1 MQQLEQQSNIALKW
15 FEDNNMKVNS
25 GKCHHF
31 VSGNKHENM
40 WAKVGDDQIWESRT
54 VKLLGITIDNE
65 LKFVEYISNVCK
77 KAQRKLTV
85 LTRIKKYLDF
95 NKLRLLFKTFF
106 DSQFKCCPLTWMFHS
121 RTTSNKINKLHERA
135 LRLVYGDYGSTF
147 EELLEKDNSFTV
159 HHYNIQTLCIELY
172 KVFTGQSQT
181 IFSDLFERKNISYS
195 LRSQPDFVIPQVK
208 TVYKESNS
216 LRYFGP
222 IIWSL
227 IPKKI
232 KSCDTLAS
240 FISTIRQW
248 RPDACPCRI
257 CKNFIPNVG
266 FIETY

>member
-1 MQQLEQQSNIALKW
+1 MDLHLKSYW
-15 FEDNNMKVNS
+15 K
-25 GKCHHF
+25 
-31 VSGNKHENM
+31 
-40 WAKVGDDQIWESRT
+40 
-54 VKLLGITIDNE
+54 
-65 LKFVEYISNVCK
+65 
-77 KAQRKLTV
+77 
-85 LTRIKKYLDF
+85 
-95 NKLRLLFKTFF
+95 
-106 DSQFKCCPLTWMFHS
+106 
-121 RTTSNKINKLHERA
+121 
-135 LRLVYGDYGSTF
+135 
-147 EELLEKDNSFTV
+147 KDNSFTV

-208 TVYKESNS
+208 TVYKGSNS

-240 FISTIRQW
+240 FISNIRQW

>member
-1 MQQLEQQSNIALKW
+1 MKW
-15 FEDNNMKVNS
+15 FEDNDMKMNS
-25 GKCHHF
+25 GKCHLF

-40 WAKVGDDQIWESRT
+40 CAKTGDDHIWESRT

-65 LKFVEYISNVCK
+65 LKFDEYISKVCK

-85 LTRIKKYLDF
+85 LTKITKYLDL

-106 DSQFKCCPLTWMFHS
+106 DSQFKYCPLTCMFYS

-135 LRLVYGDYGSTF
+135 LRLVYDDYGSTF

-181 IFSDLFERKNISYS
+181 ILSDLFERKNISYS

-208 TVYKESNS
+208 TVYKGSNL

-240 FISTIRQW
+240 FISNIRQW

-257 CKNFIPNVG
+257 C
-266 FIETY
+266 

>member
-1 MQQLEQQSNIALKW
+1 MILSLN
-15 FEDNNMKVNS
+15 
-25 GKCHHF
+25 
-31 VSGNKHENM
+31 
-40 WAKVGDDQIWESRT
+40 
-54 VKLLGITIDNE
+54 
-65 LKFVEYISNVCK
+65 
-77 KAQRKLTV
+77 TV
-85 LTRIKKYLDF
+85 LSPGCSIVEL
-95 NKLRLLFKTFF
+95 
-106 DSQFKCCPLTWMFHS
+106 QV
-121 RTTSNKINKLHERA
+121 INKWHERA
-135 LRLVYGDYGSTF
+135 VRLVYGDYGFTF
-147 EELLEKDNSFTV
+147 EELLEKNNSFTV

-181 IFSDLFERKNISYS
+181 IFCYLFERKIISYS
-195 LRSQPDFVIPQVK
+195 LRSLPDFVIPQVK
-208 TVYKESNS
+208 TVYKGSNS

-240 FISTIRQW
+240 FISNIRQW

>member
-1 MQQLEQQSNIALKW
+1 
-15 FEDNNMKVNS
+15 
-25 GKCHHF
+25 
-31 VSGNKHENM
+31 
-40 WAKVGDDQIWESRT
+40 
-54 VKLLGITIDNE
+54 
-65 LKFVEYISNVCK
+65 
-77 KAQRKLTV
+77 
-85 LTRIKKYLDF
+85 
-95 NKLRLLFKTFF
+95 
-106 DSQFKCCPLTWMFHS
+106 MFHS

-135 LRLVYGDYGSTF
+135 LRLIYGDYRSIF

-159 HHYNIQTLCIELY
+159 HHYDIQALCIELY
-172 KVFTGQSQT
+172 KFLTGQSQT

-195 LRSQPDFVIPQVK
+195 LRSQPDFVISQVK
-208 TVYKESNS
+208 TVYKGSNS

-240 FISTIRQW
+240 FIINIRQW
-248 RPDACPCRI
+248 RADACPCRI